1 MTIENIR
8 KQIQEADKLRTDLAS
23 NYRLQFREP
32 LRNQISEI
40 RGNRDYTPSGKDK
53 LIEAARK
60 RESRKLL
67 QFAQRQRQQYAEL
80 LQKARKE
87 AEAVVH
93 ANTPAV
99 DAELEQRFSKR
110 LREVKTEIMLS
121 DAKKGK
127 QLLTEFLAE
136 TGDKPA
142 FAAKVKDEYAEL
154 IQPIINSAGQDLPK
168 YRAELFHMFEDVK
181 VKSRIPE
188 AGEAQDLFE
197 MADAMLQ
204 AKFFDQAMENVVGA
218 DYGQEAKV
226 YVNDPDKYFE
236 LYPTDAEEVPK
247 LKTKPEI
254 FAEYEAKQH

>member
-8 KQIQEADKLRTDLAS
+8 KQIQEADKLRSDLAS

-32 LRNQISEI
+32 LRNKITEI
-40 RGNRDYTPSGKDK
+40 RANLDYTPSGKDK

-67 QFAQRQRQQYAEL
+67 QFAQKQSQKYAEL

-127 QLLTEFLAE
+127 QLLTDFLTE
-136 TGDKPA
+136 TGDTPA
-142 FAAKVKDEYAEL
+142 FATKVKDEYAEL
-154 IQPIINSAGQDLPK
+154 IQPVKI
-168 YRAELFHMFEDVK
+168 YRSTGRIYFTC
-181 VKSRIPE
+181 SR
-188 AGEAQDLFE
+188 
-197 MADAMLQ
+197 
-204 AKFFDQAMENVVGA
+204 
-218 DYGQEAKV
+218 
-226 YVNDPDKYFE
+226 
-236 LYPTDAEEVPK
+236 T
-247 LKTKPEI
+247 LKRNRAFQKPEKRKTFSKWPMQCYRRSSSI
-254 FAEYEAKQH
+254 RRWKTL

>member
-40 RGNRDYTPSGKDK
+40 RANRDFTPSGKEK
-53 LIEAARK
+53 QIEAARK

-67 QFAQRQRQQYAEL
+67 QFAQKQRQQYAEL

-121 DAKKGK
+121 GPKDGER
-127 QLLTEFLAE
+127 LLSTLIAE
-136 TGDKPA
+136 TDGTVA
-142 FAAKVKDEYAEL
+142 FAAKVKDEFSEM
-154 IQPIINSAGQDLPK
+154 IQPIINSAGKELPHF
-168 YRAELFHMFEDVK
+168 RERLLRMFEDVK

-197 MADAMLQ
+197 AADAMLQ

-236 LYPTDAEEVPK
+236 LHPTDAEEVPK
-247 LKTKPEI
+247 LKTEAEI
-254 FAEYEAKQH
+254 FAEYEAKQL